1 MRAPVNPD
9 GPPPAHLTG
18 VLAVAGKSG
27 QRRGQPGGLLT
38 WVAAVVPVR
47 LVRDA
52 PSRGQ
57 RPPRHAKP
65 SLLACSSCS
74 ARVLWF
80 CGKQARVCSVSW
92 RNPFGGPRRQERAR
106 RAARE
111 SRGGRGTELQGHHA
125 RPCVAA
131 LAGRRSQLSRPG
143 EVCKLSFEIPP
154 LANLQLGFC
163 AVLRI
168 QPP

>member
-1 MRAPVNPD
+1 MRAPVNP
-9 GPPPAHLTG
+9 GKTG

-80 CGKQARVCSVSW
+80 CGKQARVCSVS
-92 RNPFGGPRRQERAR
+92 GGIPSADRGDKKGQ
-106 RAARE
+106 
-111 SRGGRGTELQGHHA
+111 GGRRGRAEEGAGRSFKVIMQGLA
-125 RPCVAA
+125 SRLL
-131 LAGRRSQLSRPG
+131 LAGGVSS
-143 EVCKLSFEIPP
+143 
-154 LANLQLGFC
+154 LAQVKYANCLLRFPR
-163 AVLRI
+163 LRI
-168 QPP
+168 CN